1 MRLHSYLTQDIL
13 GSPSLFAHLA
23 PTIFSCDH
31 SMEFLTLQ
39 LQDWGSFSFIQLSIS
54 LAGGSAFILQVTHHL
69 CCFQT
74 FNLLFITHTTS
85 VCCPEAGLFLSCYVL
100 PSLLRL
106 PIFLD
111 WNYGDLSCCQQYS
124 APKIVYCVGFVHM
137 AHTGIGSL
145 LQSATFGWQPA
156 KHCPVFS
163 ITWRMGRGKDLDKL
177 VILHISA
184 LKMQIVGWF
193 LCPLFT

>member
-74 FNLLFITHTTS
+74 FNLL
-85 VCCPEAGLFLSCYVL
+85 
-100 PSLLRL
+100 LLRTQL
-106 PIFLD
+106 QSVALKLACFYLAMFYPAFCAYRYF
-111 WNYGDLSCCQQYS
+111 W
-124 APKIVYCVGFVHM
+124 
-137 AHTGIGSL
+137 TGI
-145 LQSATFGWQPA
+145 
-156 KHCPVFS
+156 
-163 ITWRMGRGKDLDKL
+163 MGIYLAVSNIQHPK
-177 VILHISA
+177 
-184 LKMQIVGWF
+184 
-193 LCPLFT
+193 